1 MIKLYFLLIFNIIIF
16 HTNLF
21 ATNIVTVNTDYILKE
36 SKQYSLFIKK
46 LSTIQKNLE
55 NELKDKEN
63 ILLNKQKEIENSK
76 LILNDIEITKMIDIY
91 NNEVNIFQTEVNK
104 INTYIADNLDKNR
117 NLILQKI
124 IFIIEDIST
133 RNNYDIVL
141 NQNNYFISSEN
152 VNISKLV
159 INSINN
165 QIIDFNIYP
174 FR

>member
-16 HTNLF
+16 YINLF